1 MSPFFGNLW
10 WLWGVLMRGVGQ
22 IYYGGG
28 LMCGLRRQVTAD
40 GRIFTVKL
48 LPCPAKRKRFTA
60 ASHGRWTNIHGET
73 LALSCET
80 KNISAIYVPA
90 CRCAYTWSHKSQYF
104 SFLGRAANVS
114 RWNIRPCCLGA
125 GVGRV
130 GAIKSRRGIPKWE
143 QEWRLLR

>member
-1 MSPFFGNLW
+1 
-10 WLWGVLMRGVGQ
+10 MRGVGQ

-28 LMCGLRRQVTAD
+28 LRRGITR
-40 GRIFTVKL
+40 GSYGT
-48 LPCPAKRKRFTA
+48 
-60 ASHGRWTNIHGET
+60 WTNIHGET

-114 RWNIRPCCLGA
+114 RWNIRPCCLDA
-125 GVGRV
+125 GVERV
-130 GAIKSRRGIPKWE
+130 GLSSQGGEYRSGSKNAVCFGKRAADVSQTSPKDTEVKARMASASVNGQQMKDKQAQGIPK
-143 QEWRLLR
+143 